1 MNELNN
7 LDIINNYLYFYNK
20 INEFDEKLYLKIKNG
35 SKEKERKER

>member
-20 INEFDEKLYLKIKNG
+20 INEFDEKLYLKIKNEFLCYFF
-35 SKEKERKER
+35 K